1 MPRHTTNLRN
11 IGGSVMLAVP
21 PAFLDLLNLG
31 AGAKVGTRV
40 EDARLVVERT
50 TRPRYTLEELLAQ
63 CDDAAAPPPR
73 IAHGSMRARSATNS
87 CSEARRN
94 LAGQP

>member
-50 TRPRYTLEELLAQ
+50 TRPRYTLEALPAQ
-63 CDDAAAPPPR
+63 CDDAAAPS
-73 IAHGSMRARSATNS
+73 AEDRAWLDASPVGN
-87 CSEARRN
+87 E
-94 LAGQP
+94 LL